1 MDPTT
6 DDRRLV
12 DAPTPYA
19 LRTDAP
25 MHRAPTRIAT
35 RAVRSVS
42 EQWSDRASARLLS
55 ALLLLCPLFQS
66 GQVDRSEVRGQG
78 SGVRG
83 QGSGESGRLAYCCTA
98 AAGDRTHTLLAPAL
112 HAHAR
117 MPRAS
122 SQLFGFWL
130 RGSYGLWANIL
141 YHRCLLC
148 MVVPMVDSKNRIF

>member
-83 QGSGESGRLAYCCTA
+83 QGRV
-98 AAGDRTHTLLAPAL
+98 GD
-112 HAHAR
+112 
-117 MPRAS
+117 
-122 SQLFGFWL
+122 
-130 RGSYGLWANIL
+130 
-141 YHRCLLC
+141 
-148 MVVPMVDSKNRIF
+148 